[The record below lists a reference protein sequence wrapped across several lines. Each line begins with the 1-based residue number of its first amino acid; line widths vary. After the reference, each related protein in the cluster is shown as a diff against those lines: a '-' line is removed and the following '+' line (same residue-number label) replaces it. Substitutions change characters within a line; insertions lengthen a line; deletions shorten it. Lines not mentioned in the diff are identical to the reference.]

1 MRTMR
6 ACALA
11 VASLV
16 VACARQEEPPA
27 PAQTPSEN
35 RTVDE
40 ARVRELE
47 QQARALATAYSCDR
61 ADQCAV
67 APLGVKPCG
76 GPRTYLVYCKATTD
90 EAALVR
96 ALDELKRAE
105 EAYNRAAGLMSDCSV
120 APQPAVRLEGR
131 TCTAVAP

>member
-11 VASLV
+11 VALLV
-16 VACARQEEPPA
+16 AACARQEEPSA
-27 PAQTPSEN
+27 AGQTASEN

-40 ARVRELE
+40 ARVPELE
-47 QQARALATAYSCDR
+47 QQARTLAKSDGCDR
-61 ADQCAV
+61 ADQCAA
-67 APLGVKPCG
+67 APVGAKPCG

-90 EAALVR
+90 EAALMR

-105 EAYNRAAGLMSDCSV
+105 ESYNRAAELMSDCMLV
-120 APQPAVRLEGR
+120 QQPDVRLDGR